1 MSFNKLNNWLKS
13 SIRAVLTVFVCGL
26 LFLSVANPAQ
36 AVTSKTT
43 DGEARL
49 NNIQDKTDD
58 VARSAPLGIDEVTK
72 ESQKGLNEVQGAA
85 DQEKMISPDE
95 TDATSV
101 KDKAASFFD
110 NLTK

>member
-58 VARSAPLGIDEVTK
+58 LARSAPTGIEEVTK

-85 DQEKMISPDE
+85 DADKMISPDE

-101 KDKAASFFD
+101 QDKAASFFD
-110 NLTK
+110 KLSK